1 MADRMKDQDNKDAQE
16 SGRPVQLD
24 REEQQGGQ
32 PGQQPGG
39 QPDKQPDK
47 EHDRQPDKPGMGQKP
62 GQPGHEHQNR

>member
-24 REEQQGGQ
+24 REEQQGGK

-39 QPDKQPDK
+39 QHDKQHDK
-47 EHDRQPDKPGMGQKP
+47 EQDKPGMGQKP
-62 GQPGHEHQNR
+62 GQPGQEHQNR

>member
-24 REEQQGGQ
+24 REEQQGGK
-32 PGQQPGG
+32 PGQQQGV